1 MCRVTAVALAGVGAF
16 STSSGDSAMCYEVSY
31 HDMDIVIV
39 GYGRVG
45 ARTARVLDEE
55 GHDVTVVDNDH
66 TKVERARARGL
77 RVIEGDGSNPAVLT
91 EAGVTDADAVG
102 AITGDPKLNF
112 ETCMEATE
120 LSDCRTVMRVS
131 EDFHEEIYDEFER
144 AVDEIVYPERLGA
157 AGAKTAMLG
166 GNFNAI
172 SDLTEQLQLV
182 TIAVEDDSP
191 VIGGHVNDLSVDGG
205 RVYAHGRAR
214 ERLTIPL
221 PGTTVEA
228 GDRLAVLAETD
239 RVVDVRAALL
249 GA

>member
-1 MCRVTAVALAGVGAF
+1 MN
-16 STSSGDSAMCYEVSY
+16 
-31 HDMDIVIV
+31 IVIV

-66 TKVERARARGL
+66 TKVERARDRGL
-77 RVIEGDGSNPAVLT
+77 RVVEGDGSNPTVLT
-91 EAGVTDADAVG
+91 EAGVADADAVG

-112 ETCMEATE
+112 EICMEATE
-120 LSDCRTVMRVS
+120 LGDCRTVMRVS

-144 AVDEIVYPERLGA
+144 TVDEIIYPERLGA

-182 TIAVEDDSP
+182 TIAVDDDSP
-191 VIGGHVNDLSVDGG
+191 VIGGRVNDLAVDGG
-205 RVYAHGRAR
+205 RVYAHGRAK
-214 ERLTIPL
+214 ESLTIPL
-221 PGTTVEA
+221 PGTIVEA
-228 GDRLAVLAETD
+228 GDRLAVIAEVD
-239 RVVDVRAALL
+239 RVADVRTALL
-249 GA
+249 GN